1 MSIAAKDENPEMHFG
16 RLLGRHYVD
25 ARIRKM
31 AVHDAGLP
39 PVVAHFLYPTFKLG
53 QPSVTELVMMLMGEI
68 TGFCATK
75 AQRRRAKMMDA
86 EDLYDSKET
95 EELARWAKARFIK
108 ARESDSRSGEGGE
121 LLLYVLIEH
130 FLKAPLVLSKMRLKT
145 SPDMPVHGADGVH
158 AMWDA
163 DGNRLAMVFGES
175 KLHQTFASG
184 MAEAAESIGLLAKN
198 VDGRMEN
205 ELQLTMGNIDLDG
218 FPQEIQEHLLRF
230 LHPYATEESNS
241 RVDRFALLV
250 GFDFHAYQK
259 IVEKPAAEAEE
270 EFLRLYRKNLKTSLS
285 TAQSH
290 LGTHG
295 ISLELVDI
303 FFFPLPDVQAF
314 RDAFDEA
321 LYG

>member
-1 MSIAAKDENPEMHFG
+1 
-16 RLLGRHYVD
+16 
-25 ARIRKM
+25 
-31 AVHDAGLP
+31 
-39 PVVAHFLYPTFKLG
+39 
-53 QPSVTELVMMLMGEI
+53 MMLMGEI

-75 AQRRRAKMMDA
+75 AQRRLAKMRDA
-86 EDLYDSKET
+86 ADPYDSRET

-121 LLLYVLIEH
+121 LLLYVLVEH

-158 AMWDA
+158 AMWDI

-184 MAEAAESIGLLAKN
+184 MAEAAESIGLLARN

-205 ELQLTMGNIDLDG
+205 ELQLTTGNIDLDG
-218 FPQEIQEHLLRF
+218 FPSEIQEHLLRF

-241 RVDRFALLV
+241 RVDKFALLV
-250 GFDFHAYQK
+250 GFDFHAYGK
-259 IVEKPAAEAEE
+259 ITGKPAAEAEE
-270 EFLRLYRKNLKTSLS
+270 EFVKLYRKNLKTSLT

-290 LGTHG
+290 LNAHDV
-295 ISLELVDI
+295 SLDTVDL

-314 RDAFDEA
+314 RDAFDKA